1 MKKLLFIAAAFIVTA
16 GAMAQTTKPDELAK
30 FNTDKYDFG
39 KVKQNVPAVYSFE
52 ITNTSDKPLVIENAH
67 ATCGCTVPEWQK
79 DPIAPGK
86 TTKIKVQYNAANGG
100 HFDKAVY
107 VKFAGVDEEKTLGI
121 TGEVLAAD
129 AFDAWAKE
137 EAAKAAAAKAALK
150 KKKLLSQK
158 LKEKTNQVNNKALLL
173 KYLDPRLIDGDFLL
187 LEVYLI
193 NDNYL

>member
-1 MKKLLFIAAAFIVTA
+1 MKKLLFIAAAFIVSA
-16 GAMAQTTKPDELAK
+16 GAMAQKTMVNDFAK
-30 FNTDKYDFG
+30 FNVERYDFG

-79 DPIAPGK
+79 EPIAPGK

-129 AFDAWAKE
+129 AFDVWAKE
-137 EAAKAAAAKAALK
+137 DAAAKAAAAEKAAAEK
-150 KKKLLSQK
+150 AAA
-158 LKEKTNQVNNKALLL
+158 EKTTKSKNKG
-173 KYLDPRLIDGDFLL
+173 KNKSGK
-187 LEVYLI
+187 
-193 NDNYL
+193 